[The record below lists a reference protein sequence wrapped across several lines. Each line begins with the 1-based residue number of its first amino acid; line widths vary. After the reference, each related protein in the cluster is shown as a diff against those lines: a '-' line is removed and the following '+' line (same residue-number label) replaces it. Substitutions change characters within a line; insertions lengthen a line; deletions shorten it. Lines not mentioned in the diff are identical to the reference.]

1 MVVHH
6 RDDVGPAS
14 EFVVEYRTSEVQ
26 YWCLLLAANGITLFS
41 LVGPFGFSET
51 IEVAMGRE

>member
-1 MVVHH
+1 VVVHH

-41 LVGPFGFSET
+41 LVGPFGFS
-51 IEVAMGRE
+51 RP